1 MADITASLV
10 KELRDKTG
18 AGMMDC
24 KKALQETGGNIDEA
38 ADWLRK
44 SGILKA
50 AKKAS
55 RVAAEGL
62 VGIAVEGGKGV
73 AVEVNAE
80 TDFVARND
88 DFKAFV
94 TNVAHLALAHG
105 DSLETLLDAKLG
117 GTSVKETLTALI
129 AKIGENMNLRR
140 VGSVAGDV
148 VASYVHNSAGPDLG
162 KIGVLVALKSTADK
176 DKLLALGKQLAMHV
190 AAAAPVALSPA
201 TIPAAVL
208 EHEKAVQ
215 ADIIAQKAVG
225 KPANIVEKMLEG
237 SLRKYYE
244 DVCLLEQVF
253 VIDQASKISAVLEKA
268 GKDFGAPVE
277 IAAFLRFQV
286 GEGIEK
292 RSDDF
297 ADEVAKMAGN

>member
-1 MADITASLV
+1 MAEITASLV

-105 DSLETLLDAKLG
+105 DSLEALLAAKLG
-117 GTSVKETLTALI
+117 DASVTDTLTALI
-129 AKIGENMNLRR
+129 SKIGENMNVRR

-148 VASYVHNSAGPDLG
+148 VASYVHNAAGPDLG

-201 TIPAAVL
+201 TIPADVL
-208 EHEKAVQ
+208 AHEKAVQ

-292 RSDDF
+292 RADDF